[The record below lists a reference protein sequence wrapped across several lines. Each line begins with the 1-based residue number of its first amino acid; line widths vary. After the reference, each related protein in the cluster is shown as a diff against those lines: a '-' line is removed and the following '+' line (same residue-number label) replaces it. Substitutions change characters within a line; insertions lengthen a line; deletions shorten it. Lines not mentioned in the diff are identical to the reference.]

1 MIIGISSIIKSGIV
15 LGIQWFNPD
24 EENQTYEI
32 IIDLV
37 LIRIT
42 LLWR

>member
-1 MIIGISSIIKSGIV
+1 MIIGISSILRNGIV

-24 EENQTYEI
+24 DENDTYEV

-37 LIRIT
+37 LIRISF
-42 LLWR
+42 LWK